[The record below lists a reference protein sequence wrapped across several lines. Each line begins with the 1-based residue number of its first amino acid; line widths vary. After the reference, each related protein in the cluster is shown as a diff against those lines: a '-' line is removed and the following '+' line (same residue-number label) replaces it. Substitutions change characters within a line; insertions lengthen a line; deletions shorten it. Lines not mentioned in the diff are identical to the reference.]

1 MSGCDLCQMQRE
13 YFTSVCPQYGHLI
26 YDSLQTLMHQFRTNH
41 YMTFELQTPS
51 SSSSSSVCMPATIA
65 TTTTTNSDIVPLNHA
80 NHVMTVI
87 GANNQ
92 LIPQQQSNTIDGSNF
107 FPHISNLD
115 SIPAHLTF
123 EVQSSLLN
131 YSPSNASGK
140 FGFIFY

>member
-41 YMTFELQTPS
+41 YRTFELQTPS

-140 FGFIFY
+140 FEFIFH